1 MLYDEAMLSQPARSG
16 VPPSACTI
24 LASSVIRQFTWNYA
38 IERLGAT
45 RTMAHTYLQPVV
57 GIAVAAALPGERPHG
72 MPFFGGAVVVLGLVL
87 YTLGS
92 RPTEIARAAG

>member
-1 MLYDEAMLSQPARSG
+1 
-16 VPPSACTI
+16 
-24 LASSVIRQFTWNYA
+24 
-38 IERLGAT
+38 
-45 RTMAHTYLQPVV
+45 MAHTYLQPVV